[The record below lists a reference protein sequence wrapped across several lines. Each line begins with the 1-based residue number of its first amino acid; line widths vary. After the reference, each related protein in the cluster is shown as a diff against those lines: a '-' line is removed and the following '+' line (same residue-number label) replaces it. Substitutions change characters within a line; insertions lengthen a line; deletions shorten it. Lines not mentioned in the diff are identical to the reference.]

1 MNNNLVTYLLT
12 YLRNNNNNNNNKRKQ
27 EGHTTQIIYNKE
39 DWMKFKHILDYEATN
54 PNRVFWSVVEIVLE
68 QFDQKEH
75 SLDKFLSDV
84 EIVTPTILTEPESVM
99 KYMKQQSIDDVKKLE
114 ETFTRNLIYAK
125 AITQGEVELEN
136 FPYLFRK
143 YHN

>member
-12 YLRNNNNNNNNKRKQ
+12 YLRNNNNNNKRKQ

-54 PNRVFWSVVEIVLE
+54 PNRIFWSVVEIILE

-75 SLDKFLSDV
+75 SLDKFLEEV
-84 EIVTPTILTEPESVM
+84 ELATPNIDTEPEKVL
-99 KYMKQQSIDDVKKLE
+99 KYLQTISIEKVKEYE
-114 ETFTRNLIYAK
+114 ETFTRNLVYAR
-125 AITQGEVELEN
+125 AITQGEIELDN
-136 FPYLFRK
+136 YPQLWRQFMTK
-143 YHN
+143 